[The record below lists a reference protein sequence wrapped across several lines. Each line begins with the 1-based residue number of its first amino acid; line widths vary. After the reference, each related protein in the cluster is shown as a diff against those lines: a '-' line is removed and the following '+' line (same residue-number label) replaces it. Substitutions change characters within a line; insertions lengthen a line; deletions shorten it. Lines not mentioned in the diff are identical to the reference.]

1 MNEIKC
7 PNCGEVFV
15 MDASRYAQI
24 VQQVRDQEFK
34 EELNRRA
41 EEIEKRKKTDME
53 LVKSEQK
60 QEYDQLLHS
69 KDLELSKKE
78 KEIEQLKAQISEK
91 DSEKQLALHKAMSQ
105 KDQEQK
111 SAKEKKNEERV
122 RFFQKEWVF
131 PISQDNAN

>member
-78 KEIEQLKAQISEK
+78 KDKLTFLQFL
-91 DSEKQLALHKAMSQ
+91 LADNIQ
-105 KDQEQK
+105 
-111 SAKEKKNEERV
+111 
-122 RFFQKEWVF
+122 FFSYF
-131 PISQDNAN
+131 PSFHTN